1 MFDSVKIPGVRQMV
15 KAMLNEFCKKNRC
28 NMYQKKINLLTST
41 EKGDESSGNIAEKRG
56 RVSIDPK
63 WNVNLSNVVL

>member
-1 MFDSVKIPGVRQMV
+1 MSFAKRIDAICIK
-15 KAMLNEFCKKNRC
+15 
-28 NMYQKKINLLTST
+28 KKINLLTST

-63 WNVNLSNVVL
+63 WNVNFTLSSP